1 MPNPRIPISSLL
13 YFMLREGLDINA
25 TANTENEI
33 GLLLSCQNPALK
45 VLMSV
50 CWCDINLEFCLIP
63 RLLRVSAVPI

>member
-50 CWCDINLEFCLIP
+50 WNSASFQGCLELVLCQFDT
-63 RLLRVSAVPI
+63 ST